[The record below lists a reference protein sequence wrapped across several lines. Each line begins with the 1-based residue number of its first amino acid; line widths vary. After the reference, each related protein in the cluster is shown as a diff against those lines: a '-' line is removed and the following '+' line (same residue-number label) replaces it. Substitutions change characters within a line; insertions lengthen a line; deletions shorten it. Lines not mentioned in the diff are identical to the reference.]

1 MPVRTVTEHGTKD
14 KRSVAF
20 ALDWPGWSR
29 GAKTAEEAL
38 ATLEAYRARYR
49 SVAELADA
57 AAEPG
62 SSGVTACPSGSSRA
76 SEPIWLSRARA

>member
-1 MPVRTVTEHGTKD
+1 MPVRTVTERGTKD

-38 ATLEAYRARYR
+38 ATLEAYRPRY
-49 SVAELADA
+49 VLGHLLLAVLDGA
-57 AAEPG
+57 GPDG
-62 SSGVTACPSGSSRA
+62 R
-76 SEPIWLSRARA
+76 